1 MCARRVDILGIGQ
14 NATDTLVE
22 LSHFPAPDTKVEWRR
37 VRILPGGQVATAV
50 IACRKWGLRARYI
63 GRVGDDA
70 AGELQRREL
79 RRHKVE
85 SRIIVVRNCAS
96 QASIILVDVRSGERT
111 ILFRRDD
118 RVALRESDVPREW
131 VRECRLVHVDGHNA
145 GASTYAA
152 RLARRAG
159 VLTMADLDHVYPG
172 IPALL
177 REVDYPVTSQAFLM
191 QFTGERD
198 LPRAMQQFRAQYQS
212 RAVCSTLGIGGAV
225 LWDGARFWY
234 SPSYRV
240 QVVDTTGA
248 GDVFHAGFGY
258 GVLQGWELQ
267 RVLDFSCAAAGLN
280 CKALG
285 AREGIPSLRAIRRLQ
300 RVGQRNPAAF
310 LEDELCCAARR
321 WAAEARPG

>member
-1 MCARRVDILGIGQ
+1 M
-14 NATDTLVE
+14 
-22 LSHFPAPDTKVEWRR
+22 
-37 VRILPGGQVATAV
+37 
-50 IACRKWGLRARYI
+50 
-63 GRVGDDA
+63 
-70 AGELQRREL
+70 
-79 RRHKVE
+79 
-85 SRIIVVRNCAS
+85 RNCAS
-96 QASIILVDVRSGERT
+96 QASIILVDAQSGERT

-118 RVALRESDVPREW
+118 RVALRESDVPPEW

-145 GASTYAA
+145 GAGTYAA

-248 GDVFHAGFGY
+248 GDVFHA
-258 GVLQGWELQ
+258 V
-267 RVLDFSCAAAGLN
+267 C
-280 CKALG
+280 CKAG
-285 AREGIPSLRAIRRLQ
+285 SGSASSTSVALRQ
-300 RVGQRNPAAF
+300 GST
-310 LEDELCCAARR
+310 ARR
-321 WAAEARPG
+321 SARARGSRPCGQSDACSE

>member
-50 IACRKWGLRARYI
+50 IACRKW
-63 GRVGDDA
+63 
-70 AGELQRREL
+70 
-79 RRHKVE
+79 
-85 SRIIVVRNCAS
+85 AS
-96 QASIILVDVRSGERT
+96 QASIILVDARSGERT

-118 RVALRESDVPREW
+118 RVALRESDVPPEW

-145 GASTYAA
+145 GAGTYAA

-198 LPRAMQQFRAQYQS
+198 LPRAM
-212 RAVCSTLGIGGAV
+212 
-225 LWDGARFWY
+225 
-234 SPSYRV
+234 
-240 QVVDTTGA
+240 
-248 GDVFHAGFGY
+248 
-258 GVLQGWELQ
+258 
-267 RVLDFSCAAAGLN
+267 
-280 CKALG
+280 
-285 AREGIPSLRAIRRLQ
+285 
-300 RVGQRNPAAF
+300 
-310 LEDELCCAARR
+310 
-321 WAAEARPG
+321 